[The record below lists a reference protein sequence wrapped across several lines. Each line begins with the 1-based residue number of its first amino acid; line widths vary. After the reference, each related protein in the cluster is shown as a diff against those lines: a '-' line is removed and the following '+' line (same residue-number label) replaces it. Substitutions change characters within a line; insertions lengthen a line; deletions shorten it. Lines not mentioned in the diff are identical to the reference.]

1 MVNAIKYA
9 NELPNLESKIQGVR
23 DEVRE
28 LEDKKMAAE
37 LIYLTYKIK
46 LPIQEKC

>member
-9 NELPNLESKIQGVR
+9 DELPSLESKVQGVR

-28 LEDKKMAAE
+28 LDKKMAAK

-46 LPIQEKC
+46 LPIQGKC